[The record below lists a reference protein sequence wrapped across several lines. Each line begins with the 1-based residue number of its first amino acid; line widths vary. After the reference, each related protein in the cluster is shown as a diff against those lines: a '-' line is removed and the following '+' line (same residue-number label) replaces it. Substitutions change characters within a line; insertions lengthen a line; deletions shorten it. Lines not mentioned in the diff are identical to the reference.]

1 VRYLAFMIR
10 EFRSMKPVVLLVA
23 SALALA
29 GTAMVPSAGAQQVA
43 GDPVRGKTVYARCAA
58 CHDLN
63 TGATRL
69 GPSLK
74 GVVGRTS
81 GTMPNFNYSQAM
93 KDKAVSWNGETLD
106 AFLAAPAKYV
116 PGNRMAFPPLANA
129 QDRADLIAFLEQ
141 SAR

>member
-1 VRYLAFMIR
+1 MKRLALIPIAALAFAG
-10 EFRSMKPVVLLVA
+10 VA
-23 SALALA
+23 
-29 GTAMVPSAGAQQVA
+29 MAQPA

-74 GVVGRTS
+74 GIIGRTS
-81 GTMPNFNYSQAM
+81 GTMPNFNYSPAM
-93 KDKAVSWNGETLD
+93 KGKAVAWNAATLD
-106 AFLAAPAKYV
+106 AYLTAPAKYI
-116 PGNRMAFPPLANA
+116 PGNRMAFPPMVNA
-129 QDRADLIAFLEQ
+129 QDRADLIAFLNQ